1 MYHVG
6 DIVTVNDTM
15 QTSYQYSI
23 QVPMGQNFAPE
34 FNPHFTPKEMLELGI
49 FERKYCN
56 DCQNELPSEWFIN
69 AKISDSSDPSVN
81 YFGVKSRQSLNIWK
95 EKGWIIGPD
104 PRGWFQWYC
113 RFSMGR
119 RIPNIDN
126 IQIKRWKAF
135 GPRHIGGIK
144 SNCDPGNMDC
154 RPKQRQALLQWAYDP
169 FI

>member
-6 DIVTVNDTM
+6 DIVTVKDTM
-15 QTSYQYSI
+15 QPSYQYSI
-23 QVPMGQNFAPE
+23 QVPMGQKFAPG
-34 FNPHFTPKEMLELGI
+34 FNPHFTPKEMLGLGI
-49 FERKYCN
+49 FEGKYCN
-56 DCQNELPSEWFIN
+56 DCQNEFPSEWFTN

-113 RFSMGR
+113 RYFMGR
-119 RIPNIDN
+119 RIEGID
-126 IQIKRWKAF
+126 QKQTKRWRSF
-135 GPRHIGGIK
+135 RRHAAQVRA
-144 SNCDPGNMDC
+144 NCDPGDWTC
-154 RPKQRQALLQWAYDP
+154 RPKQRQALLQWSYDP